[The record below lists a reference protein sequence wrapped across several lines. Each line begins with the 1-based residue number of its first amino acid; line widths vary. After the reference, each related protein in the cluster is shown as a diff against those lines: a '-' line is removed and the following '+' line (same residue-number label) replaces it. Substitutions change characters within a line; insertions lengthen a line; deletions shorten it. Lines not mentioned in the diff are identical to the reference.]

1 LLKGKH
7 DSLFVYGSLTLVVNE
22 QQQLCNIIGAS
33 VCFFNTL
40 VPFCPNWFS
49 RMMQSPVEWLT
60 EAITRLF
67 ELLEGF
73 ISTFAGA
80 PCGSVVTTSA
90 YSINPQCLAG
100 ALISLFGFFFDAL
113 LADGMIAC
121 RTDVCACHNGIY
133 VKPGDGS
140 IQNYTFSNA
149 ISQNVFGQD
158 GRQPQPCTRSTSVT
172 DAPWWFQTCCNGTAA
187 TYTLPNGVTK
197 VCLEYNATLGTPVP
211 ECLAVC
217 NNTQTK
223 PSPCVTNIPTLP
235 MCDSVVGFL
244 PIDGVVMAI
253 FRYIRCIFQVAFG
266 GGALFDGLIT
276 LVSVLWQLSKPIINV
291 LAGGIMLLLQLFI
304 NPGGPFDFLGSVV
317 GFFSSFSALFN
328 GGLITSEPALPFI
341 SRFDDGA
348 VIREARQAHAQ
359 ARGPGGGGHK
369 TGFSQH
375 GSVLAGLE
383 RVFMNYTI
391 NDCNDDLRAC
401 TNRNLGLQ
409 CDTLDCTM
417 LTLRA
422 MFDGNTT
429 CDHVIRDVT
438 FGSRAEFVYC
448 VERRIIGER
457 VRAFLYP
464 SFPVAAFYTGW
475 QFVPALLKEINDGF
489 AKGFDYSA
497 IPMQQE
503 EEEQDMDNTALNQE
517 LTLRAQ
523 RLRNELTGN
532 EARVERVIRWDA
544 MEYKWRSGYYTKLL
558 RRASARSRQSVRDR
572 IPSTWKQDA
581 AALGRTVVQSS
592 LEIATIIGSK
602 APDVVTS
609 AVDSMLTARDMLTN
623 TAAVFKHW

>member
-1 LLKGKH
+1 
-7 DSLFVYGSLTLVVNE
+7 
-22 QQQLCNIIGAS
+22 
-33 VCFFNTL
+33 
-40 VPFCPNWFS
+40 
-49 RMMQSPVEWLT
+49 
-60 EAITRLF
+60 
-67 ELLEGF
+67 
-73 ISTFAGA
+73 
-80 PCGSVVTTSA
+80 
-90 YSINPQCLAG
+90 
-100 ALISLFGFFFDAL
+100 
-113 LADGMIAC
+113 
-121 RTDVCACHNGIY
+121 
-133 VKPGDGS
+133 
-140 IQNYTFSNA
+140 
-149 ISQNVFGQD
+149 
-158 GRQPQPCTRSTSVT
+158 
-172 DAPWWFQTCCNGTAA
+172 
-187 TYTLPNGVTK
+187 
-197 VCLEYNATLGTPVP
+197 
-211 ECLAVC
+211 
-217 NNTQTK
+217 
-223 PSPCVTNIPTLP
+223 VTNIPTLP

-328 GGLITSEPALPFI
+328 GGLITTEPALPFI
-341 SRFDDGA
+341 SRFDDGDI
-348 VIREARQAHAQ
+348 IREARQAHH
-359 ARGPGGGGHK
+359 ARSVGGRK
-369 TGFSQH
+369 TGFSQY

-391 NDCNDDLRAC
+391 NDCNDNLRVC

-417 LTLRA
+417 VTLRA

-438 FGSRAEFVYC
+438 FGSQAEFVYC

-489 AKGFDYSA
+489 TRGFDYNT
-497 IPMQQE
+497 ILMP
-503 EEEQDMDNTALNQE
+503 EEEQDMDNTLLNRD
-517 LTLRAQ
+517 LDLRAQ
-523 RLRNELTGN
+523 RLRRELTGS

-558 RRASARSRQSVRDR
+558 QRASNRAHRSIRDR

-581 AALGRTVVQSS
+581 AVLGRTMVQSS
-592 LEIATIIGSK
+592 MEIATIVASN
-602 APDVVTS
+602 APTVVVKM
-609 AVDSMLTARDMLTN
+609 VDSLLAARDMLTD
-623 TAAVFKHW
+623 TATVFKHWHNFKAEWYDRVFNAPVPPEDQARREMYWEMFRQGPLYQWVWGEKKTTWKGKHHQNDRYHQNDRVAVVLVGNFFYQKKTTVSLHTAPSARCAMCIF